1 MAPLTFGTDGV
12 RGRANAE
19 LTPELALA
27 LGRAV
32 ARALPARVL
41 LVGRD
46 TRRSSAMLAGALCAG
61 AASEGTE
68 VVDVGVMPTP
78 GVAALCAKR
87 RAPGVVVSAS
97 HNPFADNGIKV
108 LGTGGIKLDAA
119 VEVAIEAELE
129 RLCAAPDEAPRPT
142 GRAIGV
148 VRTDETA
155 RAAYVAALREAS
167 DVTSLSGLHIVVD
180 CANGAAS
187 GLAPA
192 VLRGFGAAVTSIGD
206 EPDGC
211 NINDK
216 VGTTSPAA
224 LVDAVLAS
232 RADLGLSLDGD
243 ADRCL
248 AVDAAG
254 CVLDGDWLLALF
266 ATDRL
271 RRGTLD
277 GGVVVTVMSNL
288 GFHRA
293 MRDAGIPVEAVPVG
307 DRHVLEALA
316 RTGWVLGGEQSGHLV
331 FADRATTG
339 DGLLTGI
346 LLAQLVA
353 TRGPLHALVDGLI
366 APVPQL
372 LVNVEVGDAA
382 ALGDATVVWQA
393 VERHRAELG
402 DGGRVVLRAS
412 GTESLVRIMVEAERD
427 ADAQRIADSLR
438 TVVVGALG
446 IPGRQG

>member
-12 RGRANAE
+12 RGLANAE
-19 LTPELALA
+19 LTPELAMA

-32 ARALPARVL
+32 ARALPATTL

-46 TRRSSAMLAGALCAG
+46 TRRSSAMLAAALAAG
-61 AASEGTE
+61 AASEGAE
-68 VVDVGVMPTP
+68 VTDLGVLPTP

-108 LGTGGIKLDAA
+108 LDVGGVKLDAA
-119 VEVAIEAELE
+119 TEARIEAELS
-129 RLCAAPDEAPRPT
+129 RLWAGSEVSPRPT

-148 VRTDETA
+148 VRTDGSA
-155 RAAYVAALREAS
+155 RASYVAALREAA
-167 DVTSLSGLHIVVD
+167 DVTSLSGLKIVVD

-187 GLAPA
+187 GLAPE
-192 VLRGFGAAVTSIGD
+192 VLRGLGASVTSIGD

-216 VGTTSPAA
+216 VGTTSPEA
-224 LVDAVLAS
+224 LVDAVLAVG
-232 RADLGLSLDGD
+232 ADLGLSLDGD
-243 ADRCL
+243 ADRCV
-248 AVDAAG
+248 AVDATGAI
-254 CVLDGDWLLALF
+254 LDGDWLLALF
-266 ATDRL
+266 ATQR
-271 RRGTLD
+271 RQRGTLD
-277 GGVVVTVMSNL
+277 GGVVVTVMTNL

-293 MRDAGIPVEAVPVG
+293 MRDAGIPVVEVPVG

-316 RTGWVLGGEQSGHLV
+316 RTGWVLGGEQSGHVV

-353 TRGPLHALVDGLI
+353 TRGPLHALVDGLLVTI
-366 APVPQL
+366 PQL
-372 LVNVEVGDAA
+372 LVNVEVVDAS
-382 ALGDATVVWQA
+382 ALDGADEVWLA
-393 VERHRAELG
+393 VERHRVELG
-402 DGGRVVLRAS
+402 ERGRVVLRAS
-412 GTESLVRIMVEAERD
+412 GTESLVRIMVEAEDDGD
-427 ADAQRIADSLR
+427 AHRIADSLHALVLS
-438 TVVVGALG
+438 TLGTPGA
-446 IPGRQG
+446 QD